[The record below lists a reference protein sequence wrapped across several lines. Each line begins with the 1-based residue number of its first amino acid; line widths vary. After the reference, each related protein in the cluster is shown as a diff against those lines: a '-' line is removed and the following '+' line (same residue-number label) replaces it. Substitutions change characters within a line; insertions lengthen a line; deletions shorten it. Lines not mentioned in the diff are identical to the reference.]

1 MSRQPM
7 NKFVGRMPRED
18 HDIGAVASTT
28 TDGRP
33 MTFTK
38 MQEETYTDGIAVLHR
53 GRLIYERYFG
63 ALKPH
68 KPHIGM
74 SVMKS
79 FTGVLAAIF
88 AMPAA
93 VALAKSP
100 DCASWPTNMAL
111 THLKNAGLI
120 DIPSVIEAQT
130 KAVRLASEKIGKD
143 LYQQVYD
150 ITFHTRDGKTIEV
163 ITKSRASSEECSMSA
178 VDVYVVSNKIGGSA
192 EQPSEGTTKK

>member
-1 MSRQPM
+1 M

-33 MTFTK
+33 MTFAK
-38 MQEETYTDGIAVLHR
+38 MLEETYTDGIAVLRR

-79 FTGVLAAIF
+79 FTGMLAAIF

-150 ITFHTRDGKTIEV
+150 ITFHTKDGKKIEV
-163 ITKSRASSEECSMSA
+163 ITKSQASSEECSMSG

>member
-1 MSRQPM
+1 MR
-7 NKFVGRMPRED
+7 
-18 HDIGAVASTT
+18 A
-28 TDGRP
+28 
-33 MTFTK
+33 
-38 MQEETYTDGIAVLHR
+38 
-53 GRLIYERYFG
+53 
-63 ALKPH
+63 ALK
-68 KPHIGM
+68 
-74 SVMKS
+74 V
-79 FTGVLAAIF
+79 VLAAIF

-163 ITKSRASSEECSMSA
+163 ITKNQAQAWNAR
-178 VDVYVVSNKIGGSA
+178 
-192 EQPSEGTTKK
+192 

>member
-1 MSRQPM
+1 MR
-7 NKFVGRMPRED
+7 
-18 HDIGAVASTT
+18 A
-28 TDGRP
+28 
-33 MTFTK
+33 
-38 MQEETYTDGIAVLHR
+38 
-53 GRLIYERYFG
+53 
-63 ALKPH
+63 ALKV
-68 KPHIGM
+68 
-74 SVMKS
+74 VM
-79 FTGVLAAIF
+79 AAIF

-111 THLKNAGLI
+111 VHLKNAGLI

-163 ITKSRASSEECSMSA
+163 ITKSQASSEECSMSG
-178 VDVYVVSNKIGGSA
+178 VDVYLVSTKIGGSA
-192 EQPSEGTTKK
+192 AQPSEGTAKK

>member
-1 MSRQPM
+1 M

-33 MTFTK
+33 MTFAK
-38 MQEETYTDGIAVLHR
+38 MLEETYTDGIAVLHR
-53 GRLIYERYFG
+53 GGLIYERYFG

-79 FTGVLAAIF
+79 FTGMLAAIF

-163 ITKSRASSEECSMSA
+163 ITKSRASSEECSMSG

>member
-1 MSRQPM
+1 MR
-7 NKFVGRMPRED
+7 
-18 HDIGAVASTT
+18 A
-28 TDGRP
+28 
-33 MTFTK
+33 
-38 MQEETYTDGIAVLHR
+38 
-53 GRLIYERYFG
+53 
-63 ALKPH
+63 ALKV
-68 KPHIGM
+68 
-74 SVMKS
+74 VM
-79 FTGVLAAIF
+79 AAIC

-130 KAVRLASEKIGKD
+130 KAIRLASEKIGKD
-143 LYQQVYD
+143 LHQQVYD

-163 ITKSRASSEECSMSA
+163 ITKSQASSEECSMSR
-178 VDVYVVSNKIGGSA
+178 VDVYVVSKRIGESA

>member
-1 MSRQPM
+1 M

-38 MQEETYTDGIAVLHR
+38 MQEETCTEGIAVLHR

-79 FTGVLAAIF
+79 FTGVLAGMLAAIF

-143 LYQQVYD
+143 LHQQVYD
-150 ITFHTRDGKTIEV
+150 ITFHTKDGKTIEV
-163 ITKSRASSEECSMSA
+163 ITKNQASSEECSMSG
-178 VDVYVVSNKIGGSA
+178 VDVYVVAKKIGGSA
-192 EQPSEGTTKK
+192 EQPSDGTAKK